1 MKILLKTG
9 SFLGLALTIVP
20 SLIFFTGDLELSH
33 MKIYMGVGMVL
44 WFVTAPF
51 WINKSS
57 KSEQS

>member
-20 SLIFFTGDLELSH
+20 SLIFFTGDLELSQ
-33 MKIYMGVGMVL
+33 MKVYMGIGMVL

-57 KSEQS
+57 KSEQA